1 MVCGFESRLA
11 HMTNHLEAEPPT
23 RARFAVAAWLC
34 GLSAVLYLDRLCMS
48 QAVVP
53 IQKEFGLNN
62 REMSYVLMAFTLAY
76 GLFEIPTGRLGDK
89 HGSRNVLT
97 RIVIWWS
104 IFTGLTGA
112 CSGLLTLIAVR
123 FLFGAGEAGA
133 YPNAA
138 RVIARWFPIVER
150 GRMQGLMIAASQF
163 GAVAAPAATGQLI
176 QHVGWRWAFVAFGA
190 VGIVWA
196 VGFWLWFRDD
206 PATHPSVNAQELA
219 TIRAGG
225 TLSANE
231 HAPIPWKAA
240 LTNRGILALCAI
252 MICGAFYTYFFYSW
266 FVKYLE
272 TARGLDNPTA
282 GWFSSFVLAGSALG
296 VLIGGW
302 IADWIPK
309 RFADAVTARRSLGVG
324 CYVAAAAFL
333 FLGMRCDDAYG
344 LAACWGASFCAMH
357 VTLPNWWSVAIPQC
371 GTHVGALFGLM
382 NGMGVLGAMASQGF
396 VGAFADWRE
405 KLGYQ
410 GRAAWDP
417 IFDVYV
423 VVLLLGGLAWWC
435 YRFRPLTNVEIKTNH
450 PV

>member
-11 HMTNHLEAEPPT
+11 HMTNQLEAEHPT
-23 RARFAVAAWLC
+23 RARFTVAAWLC

-48 QAVVP
+48 QAAAP
-53 IQKEFGLNN
+53 IQAEFKLTNS
-62 REMSYVLMAFTLAY
+62 EMSYVLMAFTLAY

-138 RVIARWFPIVER
+138 RVIARWFPLIER
-150 GRMQGLMIAASQF
+150 GRVQGLMIAASQI
-163 GAVAAPAATGQLI
+163 GAVVAPAATGQLI
-176 QHVGWRWAFVAFGA
+176 HHIGWRWAFVAFGF

-206 PATHPSVNAQELA
+206 PAQHPSVNEQELE

-225 TLSANE
+225 TLTANE
-231 HAPIPWKAA
+231 HAPIPWRAA

-266 FVKYLE
+266 FVKYLQ
-272 TARGLDNPTA
+272 TARGLSNLTA

-296 VLIGGW
+296 VLLGGW

-309 RFADAVTARRSLGVG
+309 HCSNAITARRWLGVG
-324 CYVAAAAFL
+324 CYSAAAAFL
-333 FLGMRCDDAYG
+333 VLGIQCDDAYA
-344 LAACWGASFCAMH
+344 LAAFWGASFCAMH

-371 GTHVGALFGLM
+371 GTHVGSLFGLM
-382 NGMGVLGAMASQGF
+382 NGMGVLGALASQGY

-405 KLGYQ
+405 KQ
-410 GRAAWDP
+410 GFTGRDAWDP
-417 IFDVYV
+417 MFNLYV
-423 VVLLLGGLAWWC
+423 VVLMLGGIAWWS
-435 YRFRPLTNVEIKTNH
+435 YRYRPINE
-450 PV
+450 PESRAP

>member
-11 HMTNHLEAEPPT
+11 HMTNPLEAEPPT
-23 RARFAVAAWLC
+23 RARFTVAAWLC

-48 QAVVP
+48 QAVKP
-53 IQKEFGLNN
+53 IQDEFGLSNS
-62 REMSYVLMAFTLAY
+62 EMSYVLMAFTLAY

-112 CSGLLTLIAVR
+112 CSGLLTLIVVR

-138 RVIARWFPIVER
+138 RVIARWFPVVER
-150 GRMQGLMIAASQF
+150 GRVQGLMIAASQI
-163 GAVAAPAATGQLI
+163 GAVVAPAATGQLI
-176 QHVGWRWAFVAFGA
+176 HHVGWRWAFVAFGF
-190 VGIVWA
+190 VGVVWA

-206 PATHPSVNAQELA
+206 PAKHPSVNEKELE

-225 TLSANE
+225 TLTANE
-231 HAPIPWKAA
+231 HAPIPWRAA
-240 LTNRGILALCAI
+240 LTNRGILTLCAI

-266 FVKYLE
+266 FTKYLQ
-272 TARGLDNPTA
+272 TARGLDNRTA

-296 VLIGGW
+296 VLFGGW
-302 IADWIPK
+302 IADWIP
-309 RFADAVTARRSLGVG
+309 RHCSNAINARRYLGVG
-324 CYVAAAAFL
+324 CYFVAATCL
-333 FLGMRCDDAYG
+333 FLGIQCDDAYA
-344 LAACWGASFCAMH
+344 LAAFWGASFCAMH

-371 GTHVGALFGLM
+371 GTHVGSLFGLM

-405 KLGYQ
+405 GMGFE
-410 GRAAWDP
+410 GREAWDP

-423 VVLLLGGLAWWC
+423 VVLLLGGLSWWS
-435 YRFRPLTNVEIKTNH
+435 YRYRPL
-450 PV
+450 PVNNSVDDKQ